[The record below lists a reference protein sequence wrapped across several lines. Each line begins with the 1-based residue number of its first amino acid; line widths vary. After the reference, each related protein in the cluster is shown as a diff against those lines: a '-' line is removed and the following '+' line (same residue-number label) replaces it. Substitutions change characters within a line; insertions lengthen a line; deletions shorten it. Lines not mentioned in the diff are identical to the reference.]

1 MKISKDSRDTARR
14 LMQLCMKD
22 GVLQEDRVHYIAG
35 RMAADQPRHYAQILT
50 AWTRLIRIEL
60 ERRQVTATS
69 AIELTADEKRDIE
82 NSLQIQYGNGLQY
95 QWEVDPSMI
104 AGIRLKVGDDVI
116 DGTVKARIDRL
127 VQGLETSAK

>member
-1 MKISKDSRDTARR
+1 
-14 LMQLCMKD
+14 
-22 GVLQEDRVHYIAG
+22 
-35 RMAADQPRHYAQILT
+35 MAADQPRHYAQILT

>member
-1 MKISKDSRDTARR
+1 
-14 LMQLCMKD
+14 
-22 GVLQEDRVHYIAG
+22 
-35 RMAADQPRHYAQILT
+35 
-50 AWTRLIRIEL
+50 
-60 ERRQVTATS
+60 
-69 AIELTADEKRDIE
+69 
-82 NSLQIQYGNGLQY
+82 LQIQYGNGLQY